1 MEAANLELIQY
12 LRLNYPSSEISD
24 YVKALYQ
31 SVFGPSHLQL
41 DEDGALAF
49 LEKEKESLSS
59 LREDP
64 FVEALGPR
72 FSRVYL
78 SKVIASDMSP
88 LTFVRL
94 FLLSNKAPKGSQ
106 GDFLIAL
113 QDLGSAIK
121 PCDLPFSKSD
131 YLEFLDTFQKEGY
144 PALHHSEMYRKL
156 YEPHYLLLSHDLAL
170 LLPYFVGIDRALLNH
185 EDVGVYLRGLD
196 YKYASSI
203 FEIWLDIYPEIKRPS
218 LV

>member
-41 DEDGALAF
+41 DETGALAF

-121 PCDLPFSKSD
+121 PCDLTLLAKAIISNFSIPSK
-131 YLEFLDTFQKEGY
+131 KKAI
-144 PALHHSEMYRKL
+144 P
-156 YEPHYLLLSHDLAL
+156 
-170 LLPYFVGIDRALLNH
+170 PYTIARCTGNSTSPITS
-185 EDVGVYLRGLD
+185 Y
-196 YKYASSI
+196 
-203 FEIWLDIYPEIKRPS
+203 
-218 LV
+218 